1 MSLPFAQLD
10 PDLPRTLIELGGA
23 VLVLSVVARL
33 AHRIG
38 FSPVPFYLF
47 AGLIFG
53 TGGLLP
59 ISLGEDFI
67 QVGAEIGV
75 VLLLFLLGIEYSGE
89 ELTSGLRQ
97 SWRAGVVDLVLNFT
111 PGLLIG
117 LALGWDPVAAIL
129 LGGVT
134 FNTSSGMMAR
144 LLEELDRLGNRETPA
159 ALVISVFEDLTNTF
173 YLPIVGVLLLGVG
186 WATGLLSVSIALTI
200 VVLALLAG
208 TRYGEQLSGLIESR
222 SNEVVLLTT
231 IGLVLSIAGIAEQLQ
246 ISAAIAAFLLGIALS
261 GPVADQTRRLLGP
274 LRDLFAA
281 LFFLFFGLQ
290 TDPSAIPSVL
300 PLAFGLAVLT
310 TGTKILTGW
319 FSAATFGVGTR
330 GRLRAGTAL
339 IPRGEFAIVIA
350 GLGVTAGV
358 ESMLGPLAAAYVL
371 ILAVIAPLLMRFSND
386 LHDRVAA
393 WRSKAEAAA
402 RFTRRHRQ

>member
-1 MSLPFAQLD
+1 MISPLAQID
-10 PDLPRTLIELGGA
+10 PEVPRTLIELGGA
-23 VLVLSVVARL
+23 VLVLSIVARF
-33 AHRIG
+33 AYRIG

-47 AGLIFG
+47 AGLVFG

-59 ISLGEDFI
+59 LSLGEDFI
-67 QVGAEIGV
+67 EVGAEIGV
-75 VLLLFLLGIEYSGE
+75 VLLLFLLGIEYTGE

-97 SWRAGVVDLVLNFT
+97 SWRAGLVDIALNFT
-111 PGLLIG
+111 PGLIVG
-117 LALGWDPVAAIL
+117 LALGWDPIAAVL

-134 FNTSSGMMAR
+134 FNTSSGIMAR
-144 LLEELDRLGNRETPA
+144 LLGELDRLGNRETPA
-159 ALVISVFEDLTNTF
+159 VLVISVFEDLTNTF

-186 WATGLLSVSIALTI
+186 WATGLLSVGLALA
-200 VVLALLAG
+200 VVLLALLAG
-208 TRYGEQLSGLIESR
+208 TRYSGQLSALIASR

-231 IGLVLSIAGIAEQLQ
+231 IGLVLTIAGVAEQLQ

-300 PLAFGLAVLT
+300 PLAVALAVVT
-310 TGTKILTGW
+310 AATKILTGW
-319 FSAATFGVGTR
+319 YSAATFGVRRR

-339 IPRGEFAIVIA
+339 IPRGEFSIVIA

-358 ESMLGPLAAAYVL
+358 ESMLGPLAATYVL
-371 ILAVIAPLLMRFSND
+371 ILAVVAPLLMRFSNEI
-386 LHDRVAA
+386 HNRVTS
-393 WRSKAEAAA
+393 WRSVG
-402 RFTRRHRQ
+402 

>member
-1 MSLPFAQLD
+1 MIAPLAQVD
-10 PDLPRTLIELGGA
+10 PEVPRTLIELGGA
-23 VLVLSVVARL
+23 VLALSVVARV
-33 AHRIG
+33 AYRIG

-47 AGLIFG
+47 AGLVFG

-59 ISLGEDFI
+59 LSLGEEFI
-67 QVGAEIGV
+67 AVGAEIGV

-89 ELTSGLRQ
+89 ELTGGLRQ
-97 SWRAGVVDLVLNFT
+97 SWRAGLVDIVLNFT
-111 PGLLIG
+111 PGLLVG
-117 LALGWDPVAAIL
+117 LALGWDPIAAIL

-134 FNTSSGMMAR
+134 FNTSSGIMAR

-159 ALVISVFEDLTNTF
+159 VLVISVFEDLTNTF

-186 WATGLLSVSIALTI
+186 WATGLLSVGLALG
-200 VVLALLAG
+200 VVLLALLAG
-208 TRYGEQLSGLIESR
+208 TRYTGQLSSLIASR
-222 SNEVVLLTT
+222 SSEVVLLTT
-231 IGLVLSIAGIAEQLQ
+231 IGLVLTIAGIAEQLQ

-261 GPVADQTRRLLGP
+261 GPVAEQTRRLLGP

-290 TDPSAIPSVL
+290 TDPAAIPSVL
-300 PLAFGLAVLT
+300 PLAVGLAVLT
-310 TGTKILTGW
+310 TVTKVATGW
-319 FSAATFGVGTR
+319 YSARAFGARRR

-339 IPRGEFAIVIA
+339 IPRGEFSIVIA

-371 ILAVIAPLLMRFSND
+371 ILAVVAPLLMRFSNEI
-386 LHDRVAA
+386 HDRVTS
-393 WRSKAEAAA
+393 WRSGG
-402 RFTRRHRQ
+402 